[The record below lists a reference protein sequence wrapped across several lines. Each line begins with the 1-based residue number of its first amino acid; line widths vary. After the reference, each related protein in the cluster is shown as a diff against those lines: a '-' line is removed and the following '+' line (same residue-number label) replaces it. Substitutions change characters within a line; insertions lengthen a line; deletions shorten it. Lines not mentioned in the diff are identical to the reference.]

1 MRPCPACAC
10 CSFRGRR
17 PVSPSAPHTVLSLPP
32 PSFHRTVPCQQ
43 DPSILRG
50 ARLQRHD
57 RGAGA
62 CGLQALVGRGD
73 HEIGGK
79 KPEQKFL
86 AELGMGDHFG
96 ELSVIA
102 DVPRQATVRT
112 TSACLLVSI
121 SRAPFRNLMKVVPDV
136 GTTVQSVSQA

>member
-1 MRPCPACAC
+1 MSNFEIVEEGTTVCEEGT
-10 CSFRGRR
+10 SGDKLYVVVFGS
-17 PVSPSAPHTVLSLPP
+17 VSVHAT
-32 PSFHRTVPCQQ
+32 
-43 DPSILRG
+43 
-50 ARLQRHD
+50 
-57 RGAGA
+57 
-62 CGLQALVGRGD
+62 GD

-79 KPEQKFL
+79 KPEQRFL

-121 SRAPFRNLMKVVPDV
+121 SRAPFRNLMKMVPDV